1 MENQSK
7 MVGVRS
13 GGEEK
18 GERRGWR
25 PWEETQPRRGAERSL
40 GSAAP
45 WAADGPGP
53 SCRAEP
59 RDDVPAGDPAALSA
73 LLSLPGAS
81 RANAEGCRLSSARGP
96 WVLAWGGWEPAHA
109 PPAQLCVPLLP
120 PGGAW
125 ALTQEGGEGLADL
138 PPALGVLGGGDQ
150 QGLGGARPVE
160 VGPAAGEG
168 DAVVGGVDHQRA
180 VVEAGTPQLLQ
191 DQPDPWGWRGRAEGG
206 VLEGSQCS
214 PAPAWPPRLLPWS
227 MRPMVVYW
235 AARSSRAAGVSGTKW
250 GT

>member
-1 MENQSK
+1 M
-7 MVGVRS
+7 R
-13 GGEEK
+13 GGAGACGKKLNPGEGQK
-18 GERRGWR
+18 G
-25 PWEETQPRRGAERSL
+25 PWGL
-40 GSAAP
+40 LP
-45 WAADGPGP
+45 WAVDGPGT

-73 LLSLPGAS
+73 LPSRPGAS
-81 RANAEGCRLSSARGP
+81 RANAEGCRLSSARRP
-96 WVLAWGGWEPAHA
+96 WVLAWGGLGTRSRSPSTALRASA
-109 PPAQLCVPLLP
+109 PSW
-120 PGGAW
+120 GAR

-138 PPALGVLGGGDQ
+138 SPALGVLGGGDQ

-191 DQPDPWGWRGRAEGG
+191 DQPDPCGWRGRAEGG
-206 VLEGSQCS
+206 GVREGSQPS
-214 PAPAWPPRLLPWS
+214 LAPAWPPRLLPWS

-235 AARSSRAAGVSGTKW
+235 AARSARAAGVSGTKW